1 MAHPSLPAW
10 LPAGIMIDDIVASMA
25 GLAAFLA
32 LTMIY
37 QTLRL
42 DRSFDRRLNSIRDRR
57 QQLRESGLAARGRR
71 NRPRGMPTGIM
82 HRVVQQ
88 LNLLRS
94 REAAVAQLMLARAG
108 IRTRDAMV
116 VYFFCRLS
124 LPFAFGLAAA
134 LDLYLVPILPVR
146 PSAQLPVLAGAII
159 AGLFA
164 PGLYLKNKIS
174 RRRDRLQKALPDGLD
189 LLVICVE
196 AGLTLDAALGR
207 VGRELGRSW
216 PELAEEFG
224 LTAVELAFLLDRRQ
238 ALRNLGLRTD
248 LAPLRGVI
256 NTLQQAEKFGT
267 PLANSLRVL
276 STEFRDTR
284 MLKAEEKA
292 ARLPALLTVPMM
304 VFILPVLFIVLLGP
318 AALNAYSA
326 LVH

>member
-10 LPAGIMIDDIVASMA
+10 LPAGIVIDDIVASMA

-32 LTMIY
+32 LTVIY

-42 DRSFDRRLNSIRDRR
+42 DRSFDRRLSSIRDRR

-71 NRPRGMPTGIM
+71 NRSRGMPTGIM

-116 VYFFCRLS
+116 VYFFCRVS
-124 LPFAFGLAAA
+124 LPFAFGLATA
-134 LDLYLVPILPVR
+134 LDLYLIPILPVR
-146 PSAQLPVLAGAII
+146 PS
-159 AGLFA
+159 

>member
-1 MAHPSLPAW
+1 M
-10 LPAGIMIDDIVASMA
+10 AGI
-25 GLAAFLA
+25 AALLA
-32 LTMIY
+32 LTAIY
-37 QTLRL
+37 QTLRSE
-42 DRSFDRRLNSIRDRR
+42 RSFERRLRTIGDRREQLRENGLSARDRR
-57 QQLRESGLAARGRR
+57 NRSRVTPSGF
-71 NRPRGMPTGIM
+71 M
-82 HRVVQQ
+82 HRVVQE

-108 IRTRDAMV
+108 IRARDAMV
-116 VYFFCRLS
+116 LYFFCRIS
-124 LPFAFGLAAA
+124 LPFTFGLAAA
-134 LDLYLVPILPVR
+134 FDLYLIPILPMPR
-146 PSAQLPVLAGAII
+146 SAQLPVLAGAII

-164 PGLYLKNKIS
+164 PSLYLKNKIS

-207 VGRELGRSW
+207 VGRELARSW

-238 ALRNLGLRTD
+238 ALRNLALRTD
-248 LAPLRGVI
+248 LAALRGVI

-276 STEFRDTR
+276 STEFRETR

-318 AALNAYSA
+318 AALNAFGTPA
-326 LVH
+326 H